1 MIFDDDVEEA
11 IAIACEEL
19 AMTRDELIRLIIRE
33 WMEQYGFL
41 PFHELDDGS
50 ETEGNTREITPPKG
64 SPP

>member
-1 MIFDDDVEEA
+1 MMIFDDDVEEA

-50 ETEGNTREITPPKG
+50 ETEGNA
-64 SPP
+64 